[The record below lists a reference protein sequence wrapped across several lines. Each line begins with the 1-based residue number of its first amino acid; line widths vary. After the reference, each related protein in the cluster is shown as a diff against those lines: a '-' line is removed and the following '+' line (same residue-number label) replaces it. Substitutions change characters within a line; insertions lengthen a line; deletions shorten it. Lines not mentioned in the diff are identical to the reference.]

1 MGDGGVACM
10 PLQHSSNNII
20 MEERFPV
27 QENNTAT
34 TAAVTA
40 AVPSTSTTTTKT
52 ETVHNN
58 NSNSSSGNNENNNNN
73 VSIGDEKDNG
83 KGNSSNNGVTGKVK
97 KVKRIIKVKKVVR
110 RVVAGE
116 KKGVGLVRKVKSA
129 GGSGSNEVVVLEKR
143 ESGLLEKKES
153 GLKEEKGKEVAAEKK
168 ESGLKSS
175 SGSKTVEN
183 GDGLGSG
190 NTKLQSG
197 SNNIKEE
204 VEEGELGTL
213 KWPPKGEI
221 ENGEFVPTPEKSRR
235 SEIERGEIGSEKWKK
250 GDIEKGEIVSGNKWQ
265 KGEVV
270 RDEIEKGEFI
280 PDRWN
285 GKDEYGYIR
294 SRGRYDMSRE
304 RTPPSGKYSSE
315 DVYRRKELTRSGGS
329 LHSKSSM
336 RRDSGQE
343 RSTRI
348 SSKIVDEE
356 GSYKSEYSN
365 GKNHGREHS
374 SGNRLKRHG
383 TDSDSNERK
392 LYGDHASSKSRRL
405 SEDGSRYPYSEHYSR
420 HSVERF
426 YKNSSSSRASLS
438 DKYSSRHHE
447 PALSSKVVYDRH
459 AHSDWSPLERPRYY
473 DHRDRSPI
481 RHEKSPYGRERTPYG
496 PERSPHGRERSP
508 YGRERSPHGRE
519 RSPYGRERSPYWR
532 DRSPYGHDRSPY
544 GREKSPYG
552 LEKSPHDRSRHYEHR
567 KRSPAYSERSPQD
580 RARHHDRSDRTSNY
594 LDSSPHDRTKPSNYK
609 EASRKGGATEK
620 RNSQNGNKQEDK
632 ISQKDPDV
640 RDTEPSA
647 KESQDKSSVLNLD
660 GLDERNETRI
670 EEKSESPR
678 MNVKEP
684 PQVDG
689 PPPEELQS
697 MEEDMDI
704 CDTPPHV
711 PTVADSSTG
720 KWFYLDHFGVE
731 CGPSKLCELKVLVDE
746 GSLMSDHFIKH
757 LDNDRWLT
765 IENAISPL
773 VPVNF
778 PSVVPDAITQLVSP
792 PEAPGN
798 LLGDT
803 GDIGQSCAQIGEGV
817 PVNFLQPPA
826 CPGHSA
832 IESESVKDLQIE
844 ERVGV
849 LLEGFS
855 VVPGNELETV
865 GEALQMTFEHVQWEG
880 CIKAEGFTW
889 QRTATSVHQDEN
901 SDELPRHSDVKT
913 KEAAEAW
920 PATLADKD
928 DGFASSVDSTDWFSG
943 RWTCKGGDWKRN
955 EESFQDRFTRRKLV
969 LNDGFPVCHMPKS
982 RCEDP
987 RWHIKEDLYNPSQCR
1002 KLELPPWAFSSAD
1015 DRNDTSGAS
1024 RSTLNKPPITR
1035 GVKGTVLPVVRIN
1048 ACVVQDHG
1056 VSETRAKVRGK
1067 DRYHSRSART
1077 HSSTNDAKRSSV
1089 ECDSQSK
1096 AVNDQD
1102 SHGCWKST
1110 ASLNTPKDRLCS
1122 AEELQLNLGDWY
1134 YLDGSGH
1141 ERGPSS
1147 FSELQN
1153 LVDNGTIPKY
1163 SSVFRKF
1170 DRVWV
1175 PVASATET
1183 SVASVRIQQSVELS
1197 AGSSG
1202 TLLKSQTAANIE
1214 SNKDSSSFHS
1224 LHPQFIG
1231 FTRGKLHEL
1240 VMKSYKNREFAV
1252 AINEALDPWI
1262 VAKQP
1267 QKELDKHMYLKSE
1280 IDARV
1285 GKRAWMQPDQIDEDN
1300 DMDEETS
1307 HKVQTT
1313 FEQLC
1318 GDSNFYR
1325 EESMCSDIEAGSWG
1339 LLDGHTLARIFHF
1352 LKSDLKSLVFA
1363 SLTCKHWRAAVSFYK
1378 GISIQVDLSS
1388 VGPNCTDLM
1397 VRNIMNGYNK
1407 EKINA
1412 LVLTGCTNVTSGM
1425 LEEILRSFP
1434 CLSSIDIR
1442 GCTQFME
1449 FALQFPR
1456 VSWLKSRMR
1465 IPEESNTKLRSL
1477 KQISGRDD
1485 FGELKEYFDS
1495 VNKRDSANQLFR
1507 RSLYKRSKV
1516 FDARKSS
1523 SILSRDARMRRW
1535 AVKKS
1540 ESSYRRMEGF
1550 LAAGLKDIMKE
1561 NIFDFFV
1568 PKVAEIEDRMKNGYY
1583 VGHGLRSV
1591 KEDISRMCRDAIKVK
1606 NRGAG
1611 DMNHITTL
1619 FLQLASRLE
1628 ESSKFSYERDEL
1640 MKSWK
1645 DDLSAALDSA
1655 PMKHKKKATGKKYMN
1670 RSNGNIPA
1678 NGSFDYGEYASDQE
1692 IKKRISKLNRKSM
1705 DSGSE
1710 TDDRSSEGGRSSSDS
1725 TASDTESDLDFRSE
1739 GRTGESRGDGYSM
1752 TDEDEREWGARMT
1765 KVSLV
1770 PPVTRKYEVID
1781 QYLIVADE
1789 EDVQR
1794 KMSVSLPD
1802 DYAEK
1807 LDAQKNGT
1815 EELDMELPEVKG
1827 YKPRKQLGDEVI
1839 EQEVYGIDPYTHNL
1853 LLDSMP
1859 EEVDWPLLQ
1868 KHMFIE
1874 DVLLCTL
1881 NKQVRHFTGAGNT
1894 PMTYPILPVV
1904 EEIEQA
1910 AVKDC
1915 DIRTMK
1921 ICRGI
1926 LRAIDSRPDDKYVS
1940 YRKGL
1945 GVVCNKEGGFRD
1957 DDFVVEFLGEVY
1969 PAWKWFE
1976 KQDGI
1981 RLLQKDSKEPA
1992 PEFYNIY
1999 LERPKGDA
2007 DGYDLVVVDAMHKA
2021 NYASRIC
2028 HSCKPNCEAKVTA
2041 VDGQYQIGI
2050 YTVREIQ
2057 HGEEITFDYNSV
2069 TESKEEYEASV
2080 CLCGSQVCRGSYL
2093 NLTGE
2098 GAFQKVLKECHGL
2111 LDRYYLMLR
2120 ACELNSV
2127 SEEDYLDL
2135 GRAGLGSCL
2144 LGGLPDWVV
2153 SYSARLVRFINLE
2166 RTKLPEEILRHNLE
2180 EKRKYFADICLE
2192 VERSDAEVQAEG
2204 VYNQRLQNL
2213 AVTLDKV
2220 RYVMRCIFGDPKQAP
2235 PPLEKL
2241 TPEETV
2247 SLLWKGDGS
2256 LVDELL
2262 QCMSPY
2268 MDADILNDLRSKVQ
2282 ARDPSDSDDIQKAL
2296 QKSLL
2301 WLRDEV
2307 RSLPC
2312 TYKCRHDAAADLI
2325 HVYAY
2330 TKSFFRVREYD
2341 AFTSP
2346 PVHIS
2351 PLDLGPKCA
2360 DKLGGLPHKYQ
2371 KTYGGN
2377 YCMGQLIFWHIQT
2390 NSEPDFTVAKASKG
2404 CLSLPEIGSFYAKVQ
2419 KPSQQR
2425 IYGPRTVKM
2434 MLERMEKYPQK
2445 PWPKDQ
2451 IWSFKNSPKVFG
2463 SPMLDAVLNKAP
2475 LDREMVHWL
2484 KHRPT
2489 VYQAMWDR

>member
-10 PLQHSSNNII
+10 PLQRSSNNII

-27 QENNTAT
+27 QEKNTT
-34 TAAVTA
+34 TTVTA
-40 AVPSTSTTTTKT
+40 AVPSTTTTKV
-52 ETVHNN
+52 ENVNN
-58 NSNSSSGNNENNNNN
+58 NSNSSGGGGSNNKNNNNN
-73 VSIGDEKDNG
+73 VSSGDKKDNG
-83 KGNSSNNGVTGKVK
+83 KSNSSNNGVTGKVK
-97 KVKRIIKVKKVVR
+97 KVKRIVKVKKVVR
-110 RVVAGE
+110 KVVVAE
-116 KKGVGLVRKVKSA
+116 KKGVGLVREVKSA
-129 GGSGSNEVVVLEKR
+129 CGSGSKEVVV
-143 ESGLLEKKES
+143 LEKKES
-153 GLKEEKGKEVAAEKK
+153 GLKKEEKSKEVTAEKKESGWKKEVAAEKK
-168 ESGLKSS
+168 ESGLKIS
-175 SGSKTVEN
+175 SGGKTVEN

-190 NTKLQSG
+190 DAKLQSG

-221 ENGEFVPTPEKSRR
+221 ENGEFVPIPEKPRR
-235 SEIERGEIGSEKWKK
+235 SEIERGEIGIEKWKK

-265 KGEVV
+265 RGEVV

-304 RTPPSGKYSSE
+304 RTPPSGKYSCE
-315 DVYRRKELTRSGGS
+315 DFNRRKELTRSGGS

-336 RRDSGQE
+336 RWESGQE

-365 GKNHGREHS
+365 GKNPGREYS
-374 SGNRLKRHG
+374 SGNRLKRHC
-383 TDSDSNERK
+383 TDSDSTERK
-392 LYGDHASSKSRRL
+392 HYGDYSSSKSRRL
-405 SEDGSRYPYSEHYSR
+405 SEDGSRYAYSEHYSR

-426 YKNSSSSRASLS
+426 YKNSSSSRVSLS

-447 PALSSKVVYDRH
+447 STLPSKVVYDRH
-459 AHSDWSPLERPRYY
+459 VHSDWSPHERPRYN

-496 PERSPHGRERSP
+496 LERSPYGRERSP
-508 YGRERSPHGRE
+508 YGRERSPC
-519 RSPYGRERSPYWR
+519 WR

-552 LEKSPHDRSRHYEHR
+552 RERSPYGLEKSPYERSRHYEHR
-567 KRSPAYSERSPQD
+567 KRSPSYVERSPQD
-580 RARHHDRSDRTSNY
+580 RARHHDRSDRTPNC
-594 LDSSPHDRTKPSNYK
+594 LERSPHDRAKPNNYR

-620 RNSQNGNKQEDK
+620 RNSQYGNKQQEDK
-632 ISQKDPDV
+632 ISQKDPDA
-640 RDTEPSA
+640 RDTEPPA

-660 GLDERNETRI
+660 GLDEKNASSETRI

-678 MNVKEP
+678 INIKEP

-711 PTVADSSTG
+711 PAVADTSTG

-731 CGPSKLCELKVLVDE
+731 CGPSKLCELKALVDE

-757 LDNDRWLT
+757 LHSDRWLT
-765 IENAISPL
+765 IENALSPF

-798 LLGDT
+798 LLADT
-803 GDIGQSCAQIGEGV
+803 GDIGQSGAQIGEGV
-817 PVNFLQPPA
+817 SGNFLKPPP
-826 CPGHSA
+826 CPDHSEIA
-832 IESESVKDLQIE
+832 SESLEDLQID
-844 ERVGV
+844 ERVGA

-855 VVPGNELETV
+855 VVPGSELETV

-889 QRTATSVHQDEN
+889 QRATASEQQDEN
-901 SDELPRHSDVKT
+901 SDELQRHSDVKT
-913 KEAAEAW
+913 NVAVEAW

-943 RWTCKGGDWKRN
+943 RWSCKGGDWKRN
-955 EESFQDRFTRRKLV
+955 EESVQDRCTRRKLV

-982 RCEDP
+982 GCEDP
-987 RWHIKEDLYNPSQCR
+987 RWHIKDDLYNPSQSR
-1002 KLELPPWAFSSAD
+1002 KLDLPPWAFSSSD
-1015 DRNDTSGAS
+1015 DRNDTGGVS

-1048 ACVVQDHG
+1048 TCVVQDH
-1056 VSETRAKVRGK
+1056 VSETRTKVRGK
-1067 DRYHSRSART
+1067 DRYHSRSVRT
-1077 HSSTNDAKRSSV
+1077 HSATNDVKSSSV
-1089 ECDSQSK
+1089 ECDSQSRV
-1096 AVNDQD
+1096 VNDQD

-1110 ASLNTPKDRLCS
+1110 ASLNTPKDRLCT
-1122 AEELQLNLGDWY
+1122 ADDLQLNLGDWY

-1141 ERGPSS
+1141 ERGPLS

-1153 LVDNGTIPKY
+1153 LADKGTIQKY

-1183 SVASVRIQQSVELS
+1183 SEAAVRTQQSNVELS
-1197 AGSSG
+1197 VGSSG
-1202 TLLKSQTAANIE
+1202 TLLKSQTVANIE

-1280 IDARV
+1280 IDVRV
-1285 GKRAWMQPDQIDEDN
+1285 GKRAWMQPDQIVKHNEMEED
-1300 DMDEETS
+1300 TV
-1307 HKVQTT
+1307 HKVEST

-1318 GDSNFYR
+1318 GDTNFHR
-1325 EESMCSDIEAGSWG
+1325 EESMCSEIEAGSWG
-1339 LLDGHTLARIFHF
+1339 LLDGHMLARIFHF
-1352 LKSDLKSLVFA
+1352 LRSDLKSLVFA
-1363 SLTCKHWRAAVSFYK
+1363 SLTCKQWRAAVSFYK

-1388 VGPNCTDLM
+1388 VGRNCTDLM
-1397 VRNIMNGYNK
+1397 VRSIMNGYNK

-1412 LVLTGCTNVTSGM
+1412 MVLTGCTNVTSGM

-1449 FALQFPR
+1449 LAHQFPR
-1456 VSWLKSRMR
+1456 VSWLKSRTR
-1465 IPEESNTKLRSL
+1465 ILEESNSKLRSL

-1540 ESSYRRMEGF
+1540 ENSYTRMEGF

-1611 DMNHITTL
+1611 DMNHIITL
-1619 FLQLASRLE
+1619 FFQLASRLE

-1640 MKSWK
+1640 TKSWK

-1670 RSNGNIPA
+1670 RSNGTIPA

-1710 TDDRSSEGGRSSSDS
+1710 TSDDRSSEDGRSGSDS

-1739 GRTGESRGDGYSM
+1739 GRTGESRGDGYCM

-1815 EELDMELPEVKG
+1815 EELDMELPEVKD

-1874 DVLLCTL
+1874 DVLLCAL

-1894 PMTYPILPVV
+1894 PMTYPIQPVV

-1910 AVKDC
+1910 AMEDC
-1915 DIRTMK
+1915 DIRKMK

-1926 LRAIDSRPDDKYVS
+1926 LRAIDSRPDDKYVA

-1945 GVVCNKEGGFRD
+1945 GVVCNKEGGFGD

-2041 VDGQYQIGI
+2041 VEGQYQIGI

-2098 GAFQKVLKECHGL
+2098 GAFQKVLKEWHGL
-2111 LDRYYLMLR
+2111 LDRHYLMLG

-2153 SYSARLVRFINLE
+2153 AYSARLVRFINLE

-2180 EKRKYFADICLE
+2180 EKRKYFADTCLE

-2213 AVTLDKV
+2213 AVTLDK
-2220 RYVMRCIFGDPKQAP
+2220 
-2235 PPLEKL
+2235 
-2241 TPEETV
+2241 
-2247 SLLWKGDGS
+2247 
-2256 LVDELL
+2256 
-2262 QCMSPY
+2262 CMSPY
-2268 MDADILNDLRSKVQ
+2268 MDEDMLNDLKSKVC
-2282 ARDPSDSDDIQKAL
+2282 AHDPSDCDDIQKAL

-2377 YCMGQLIFWHIQT
+2377 YCMGQLIFWHVQT
-2390 NSEPDFTVAKASKG
+2390 NTEPDFTLAKASKG

-2425 IYGPRTVKM
+2425 IYGPKTVKM

-2451 IWSFKNSPKVFG
+2451 IWSFKNSPRVFG
-2463 SPMLDAVLNKAP
+2463 SPMLDAVLNNAP

-2489 VYQAMWDR
+2489 VYQAIWDR

>member
-1 MGDGGVACM
+1 MGSGGVACM
-10 PLQHSSNNII
+10 PLQHGSNNII

-27 QENNTAT
+27 QEQPTAAAAAMTTTAT
-34 TAAVTA
+34 TACGGG
-40 AVPSTSTTTTKT
+40 KT
-52 ETVHNN
+52 V
-58 NSNSSSGNNENNNNN
+58 NSNSNISSADNDNNNNG
-73 VSIGDEKDNG
+73 SSGDKKDNG
-83 KGNSSNNGVTGKVK
+83 KVNASSNGVTGKLK
-97 KVKRIIKVKKVVR
+97 RVKRIIKVKKVVR
-110 RVVAGE
+110 RVVLGE
-116 KKGVGLVRKVKSA
+116 KKGVGLDKAVKGA
-129 GGSGSNEVVVLEKR
+129 GGSGSKEVAV
-143 ESGLLEKKES
+143 LEKKES
-153 GLKEEKGKEVAAEKK
+153 GLKTEEKSKEVAAEKKESGLKKEDKSKEVAAEKK

-175 SGSKTVEN
+175 SGSKIVEN

-190 NTKLQSG
+190 DSKVQSG

-213 KWPPKGEI
+213 RWPSKGEI
-221 ENGEFVPTPEKSRR
+221 ENGEFVPTPEKPRR
-235 SEIERGEIGSEKWKK
+235 SEIERGEIGSGKWKK
-250 GDIEKGEIVSGNKWQ
+250 GDIEKGEIVSGNKWR
-265 KGEVV
+265 KGEAV

-285 GKDEYGYIR
+285 IKDEYGYNK
-294 SRGRYDMSRE
+294 SRGRHDMSSE

-315 DVYRRKELTRSGGS
+315 DVYRRKELSRSGG
-329 LHSKSSM
+329 M
-336 RRDSGQE
+336 RWESGQE

-365 GKNHGREHS
+365 GKSHEREHA
-374 SGNRLKRHG
+374 SGNRLKRHV
-383 TDSDSNERK
+383 TDSDNTERK
-392 LYGDHASSKSRRL
+392 YYGDYAISKSRRL
-405 SEDGSRYPYSEHYSR
+405 SEDGSRYAYSEHYSR

-426 YKNSSSSRASLS
+426 YKSSSYSRVSSS

-447 PALSSKVVYDRH
+447 PTLSSKVVYDRH
-459 AHSDWSPLERPRYY
+459 SHSDRSPHDRPRYY

-481 RHEKSPYGRERTPYG
+481 RYEKSPYGREKTPFG
-496 PERSPHGRERSP
+496 HERSP
-508 YGRERSPHGRE
+508 YGRE

-532 DRSPYGHDRSPY
+532 DRSPDGHDRSPY

-552 LEKSPHDRSRHYEHR
+552 RERSPYVLEKSPYDRSSYNEHR
-567 KRSPAYSERSPQD
+567 KRSPAYFERSPQD
-580 RARHHDRSDRTSNY
+580 RTRHHDRSDRTPSY
-594 LDSSPHDRTKPSNYK
+594 LERSPHDRARPTNHR
-609 EASRKGGATEK
+609 EASRKGAAHEK
-620 RNSQNGNKQEDK
+620 RSSQYGNKKQDDK
-632 ISQKDPDV
+632 ISQKDPAV
-640 RDTEPSA
+640 KDTELSA
-647 KESQDKSSVLNLD
+647 KESQDKSSVHNLD
-660 GLDERNETRI
+660 GLDEKNTSSETRL
-670 EEKSESPR
+670 EEKSESPVI
-678 MNVKEP
+678 NAKESP
-684 PQVDG
+684 KVDG

-711 PTVADSSTG
+711 PVVADTSTG
-720 KWFYLDHFGVE
+720 RWFYLDHFGVE
-731 CGPSKLCELKVLVDE
+731 CGPSKLCELKALVDE
-746 GSLMSDHFIKH
+746 GILMSDHFIKH
-757 LDNDRWLT
+757 LDSDRWLT
-765 IENAISPL
+765 IENAVSPL
-773 VPVNF
+773 VTVNF
-778 PSVVPDAITQLVSP
+778 PSVVPDVITQLVSP

-798 LLGDT
+798 LLADT
-803 GDIGQSCAQIGEGV
+803 GDIVQSCSQIGEGV
-817 PVNFLQPPA
+817 PGNLLQPLV
-826 CPGHSA
+826 CPNHSA
-832 IESESVKDLQIE
+832 VASEPLEDLQID
-844 ERVGV
+844 ERVGA

-855 VVPGNELETV
+855 VVPGSEIETV
-865 GEALQMTFEHVQWEG
+865 GEALQMKFEHVQWEG
-880 CIKAEGFTW
+880 WIKAEGFAW
-889 QRTATSVHQDEN
+889 YLASTAEQQDQN
-901 SDELPRHSDVKT
+901 SNELLGHSDLIT
-913 KEAAEAW
+913 KEAVEAW
-920 PATLADKD
+920 PGSLADKD
-928 DGFASSVDSTDWFSG
+928 DGFASSVDSADWFSG
-943 RWTCKGGDWKRN
+943 RWSCKGGDWKRN
-955 EESFQDRFTRRKLV
+955 DESVQDRFTRRKVV
-969 LNDGFPVCHMPKS
+969 LNDGFPLCHMTKS
-982 RCEDP
+982 GCEDP
-987 RWHIKEDLYNPSQCR
+987 RWQRKDDLYFPSQSR
-1002 KLELPPWAFSSAD
+1002 KLDLPPWAFSSTD
-1015 DRNDTSGAS
+1015 ERNDTGGVSK
-1024 RSTLNKPPITR
+1024 STLNKPPITR

-1048 ACVVQDHG
+1048 ACVVQDH
-1056 VSETRAKVRGK
+1056 VSETRTKVRGK
-1067 DRYHSRSART
+1067 DRYHSRAART
-1077 HSSTNDAKRSSV
+1077 HSATNDVKRSSV
-1089 ECDSQSK
+1089 ESDSQSK
-1096 AVNDQD
+1096 VVNDPD

-1110 ASLNTPKDRLCS
+1110 APLNTPKDCLCT
-1122 AEELQLNLGDWY
+1122 ADDLQLNLGEWY
-1134 YLDGSGH
+1134 YLDGAGH
-1141 ERGPSS
+1141 EQGPSS

-1153 LVDNGTIPKY
+1153 LADIGTIQKY

-1175 PVASATET
+1175 PITSATET
-1183 SVASVRIQQSVELS
+1183 FGASVKIQQSNVEPVI
-1197 AGSSG
+1197 GSSG
-1202 TLLKSQTAANIE
+1202 TLSKSQTASNIE
-1214 SNKDSSSFHS
+1214 SDRSSSSFHS

-1240 VMKSYKNREFAV
+1240 VMKSYKNREFAA

-1262 VAKQP
+1262 VAKRP
-1267 QKELDKHMYLKSE
+1267 PKEIDKHMYLKSE
-1280 IDARV
+1280 IDARA
-1285 GKRAWMQPDQIDEDN
+1285 GKRARMQPAQNDEDYE
-1300 DMDEETS
+1300 MEEGTLHKDE
-1307 HKVQTT
+1307 TT

-1318 GDSNFYR
+1318 GDTNFHR
-1325 EESMCSDIEAGSWG
+1325 EESMCSEIEAGSWG
-1339 LLDGHTLARIFHF
+1339 LLDGHMLARVFHF
-1352 LKSDLKSLVFA
+1352 LRSDMKSLVFA
-1363 SLTCKHWRAAVSFYK
+1363 SLTCKKWRSAVSFYK

-1388 VGPNCTDLM
+1388 GAPNCTDMM
-1397 VRNIMNGYNK
+1397 VRSIMNGYNK

-1412 LVLTGCTNVTSGM
+1412 MVLAGCKNITSGM

-1449 FALQFPR
+1449 LALRFPNI
-1456 VSWLKSRMR
+1456 SWLKSRTR
-1465 IPEESNTKLRSL
+1465 ISVESNSKLRSL
-1477 KQISGRDD
+1477 KQISERDD

-1523 SILSRDARMRRW
+1523 SILPRDARMRRW

-1540 ESSYRRMEGF
+1540 ENSYRRMEGF
-1550 LAAGLKDIMKE
+1550 LASGLKDIMKE
-1561 NIFDFFV
+1561 NTFDFFV
-1568 PKVAEIEDRMKNGYY
+1568 PKLTEIEDRMKSGYY
-1583 VGHGLRSV
+1583 VGHGLRAV

-1611 DMNHITTL
+1611 DMNHIITL

-1645 DDLSAALDSA
+1645 DDVSTALDSA
-1655 PMKHKKKATGKKYMN
+1655 PIKHKKKAIDKKYMN
-1670 RSNGNIPA
+1670 RSNGTILA
-1678 NGSFDYGEYASDQE
+1678 NGSFDFGEYASDQE

-1710 TDDRSSEGGRSSSDS
+1710 TSDDRSSEDGRSGGGS

-1739 GRTGESRGDGYSM
+1739 GRPGDSRGDEYFM

-1765 KVSLV
+1765 NASLV

-1781 QYLIVADE
+1781 QYVIVADE

-1815 EELDMELPEVKG
+1815 EELDMELPEVKD

-1859 EEVDWPLLQ
+1859 EEVDWPLSQ

-1881 NKQVRHFTGAGNT
+1881 NKQVRHYTGAGNT
-1894 PMTYPILPVV
+1894 PMTYPLQPVV
-1904 EEIEQA
+1904 EELEQA
-1910 AVKDC
+1910 AMEDC
-1915 DIRTMK
+1915 DTRTMK

-1926 LRAIDSRPDDKYVS
+1926 LRAIDSRPDDKYVA

-1945 GVVCNKEGGFRD
+1945 GVVCNKEAGFRD

-2041 VDGQYQIGI
+2041 VGGQYQIGI
-2050 YTVREIQ
+2050 YSVRKIQ

-2111 LDRYYLMLR
+2111 LDRHYLMLG

-2153 SYSARLVRFINLE
+2153 AYSARLVRFINLE

-2180 EKRKYFADICLE
+2180 EKKKYFADICIE

-2220 RYVMRCIFGDPKQAP
+2220 RYVMRCIFGDPKLAP

-2241 TPEETV
+2241 TPKETV
-2247 SLLWKGDGS
+2247 SFLWKEEGS
-2256 LVDELL
+2256 LVEELL
-2262 QCMSPY
+2262 QCMSPH
-2268 MDADILNDLRSKVQ
+2268 MDGEMLNDLKSKIY
-2282 ARDPSDSDDIQKAL
+2282 AHDPSDSDDIPKAI

-2346 PVHIS
+2346 PVYIS

-2371 KTYGGN
+2371 KTYGEN

-2390 NSEPDFTVAKASKG
+2390 NTEPDSTLAKASKG
-2404 CLSLPEIGSFYAKVQ
+2404 CLSLPDIGSFYSKVQ

-2425 IYGPRTVKM
+2425 IYGPKTVKM
-2434 MLERMEKYPQK
+2434 MLGRMEKYPQK

-2451 IWSFKNSPKVFG
+2451 IWSFKSSPKVFG
-2463 SPMLDAVLNKAP
+2463 SPMLDAVLNKSP

>member
-1 MGDGGVACM
+1 
-10 PLQHSSNNII
+10 
-20 MEERFPV
+20 
-27 QENNTAT
+27 
-34 TAAVTA
+34 
-40 AVPSTSTTTTKT
+40 
-52 ETVHNN
+52 
-58 NSNSSSGNNENNNNN
+58 
-73 VSIGDEKDNG
+73 
-83 KGNSSNNGVTGKVK
+83 
-97 KVKRIIKVKKVVR
+97 
-110 RVVAGE
+110 
-116 KKGVGLVRKVKSA
+116 
-129 GGSGSNEVVVLEKR
+129 
-143 ESGLLEKKES
+143 
-153 GLKEEKGKEVAAEKK
+153 
-168 ESGLKSS
+168 
-175 SGSKTVEN
+175 
-183 GDGLGSG
+183 
-190 NTKLQSG
+190 
-197 SNNIKEE
+197 
-204 VEEGELGTL
+204 
-213 KWPPKGEI
+213 
-221 ENGEFVPTPEKSRR
+221 
-235 SEIERGEIGSEKWKK
+235 
-250 GDIEKGEIVSGNKWQ
+250 
-265 KGEVV
+265 
-270 RDEIEKGEFI
+270 
-280 PDRWN
+280 
-285 GKDEYGYIR
+285 
-294 SRGRYDMSRE
+294 MSRE

-552 LEKSPHDRSRHYEHR
+552 REKSPYGLEKSPHDRSRHYEHR

-620 RNSQNGNKQEDK
+620 RSSQNGNKQEDK

-943 RWTCKGGDWKRN
+943 RWTCKG
-955 EESFQDRFTRRKLV
+955 S
-969 LNDGFPVCHMPKS
+969 LNSLLGLSPVQMI
-982 RCEDP
+982 EM
-987 RWHIKEDLYNPSQCR
+987 I
-1002 KLELPPWAFSSAD
+1002 
-1015 DRNDTSGAS
+1015 
-1024 RSTLNKPPITR
+1024 
-1035 GVKGTVLPVVRIN
+1035 PV
-1048 ACVVQDHG
+1048 DHG

-1285 GKRAWMQPDQIDEDN
+1285 GKRAWMQPDQFDEDN

-1325 EESMCSDIEAGSWG
+1325 EESMCSEIEAGSWG

-1412 LVLTGCTNVTSGM
+1412 LVLTGCTNVSSGM

-1465 IPEESNTKLRSL
+1465 IPEESNSKLRSL

-1894 PMTYPILPVV
+1894 PMTYPILPIVDLMTNMFLTGRGLVLYATKKVV
-1904 EEIEQA
+1904 LEMMTLLWSFWERYILHGNGLRSKMGFDYYRRI
-1910 AVKDC
+1910 VKNQLQNF
-1915 DIRTMK
+1915 TTF
-1921 ICRGI
+1921 I
-1926 LRAIDSRPDDKYVS
+1926 LRGQRVMLTVMIWLLLMP
-1940 YRKGL
+1940 
-1945 GVVCNKEGGFRD
+1945 C
-1957 DDFVVEFLGEVY
+1957 
-1969 PAWKWFE
+1969 
-1976 KQDGI
+1976 I
-1981 RLLQKDSKEPA
+1981 R
-1992 PEFYNIY
+1992 
-1999 LERPKGDA
+1999 
-2007 DGYDLVVVDAMHKA
+2007 A

-2262 QCMSPY
+2262 QCVSPY
-2268 MDADILNDLRSKVQ
+2268 MDADILNDLRSKVR